1 MASAQFWNAVL
12 SLADAA
18 PAQQEGDDGSFI
30 VAVQRYSRASLAI
43 AHAKLLKMILEA
55 GPDVDESVVNAL
67 AGDWLPVG
75 ATVRTI
81 KKNDLP
87 KTLRDCGDDLCK
99 LAETCPSMETVA
111 SFVKSEKVQ
120 ADALFKHS
128 AFMNTCVELQ
138 ASFMASV
145 SQGLTTARESILA
158 HVNGFSE
165 KFKDVSDQVSQMQ
178 MDHEILVSETDDD
191 TKHDF
196 ECLKATL
203 ASLKAATAA
212 LTAMKE
218 ATSCKDMTEK
228 IDSFLSEATAAREQA
243 VSVGSSVL
251 IARALVRPQGVD
263 MKSTMTFCAEF
274 FQVKT
279 VPLPEKIQ
287 GKVEDILKEPKKP
300 DKRKRV
306 QACARTEQVASC
318 IMQPL
323 SDMTRLFVQGF

>member
-75 ATVRTI
+75 ATVRAI
-81 KKNDLP
+81 KKNNLP

-287 GKVEDILKEPKKP
+287 GKVMDILKEPKKP

-306 QACARTEQVASC
+306 
-318 IMQPL
+318 
-323 SDMTRLFVQGF
+323 